1 MWPADLSPDGPAIGP
16 FDNGLAMQK
25 FDSDKNYY
33 ELLGVEPAATQ
44 DEIDRGFKGKAREQH
59 PDRGGSEE
67 DMKLLNEAREILSDP
82 NTRRAYDEER
92 DNNSASSTIPY
103 GSSAAV
109 DSYRPQTAEGLKIDV
124 TDGDFVGLCLGAAA
138 CIGLGIPFLVL
149 IHMQYVF
156 FLWPLHYLTLAVLG
170 IGVLMGHAALKVRNR
185 RPGDKDG
192 KRRLPLLQEIG
203 FWTATGALAAVV
215 YLLLYA

>member
-1 MWPADLSPDGPAIGP
+1 VGS
-16 FDNGLAMQK
+16 DNELTMQK
-25 FDSDKNYY
+25 FDSDIDYY

-82 NTRRAYDEER
+82 DTRRAYDEER

-103 GSSAAV
+103 GSSAALES
-109 DSYRPQTAEGLKIDV
+109 DRPATTEGLKIEV
-124 TDGDFVGLCLGAAA
+124 SDGDFVGLSLGAAA
-138 CIGLGIPFLVL
+138 CIGLGLPFLVL

-156 FLWPLHYLTLAVLG
+156 FLWPLHYITLAVLG

-185 RPGDKDG
+185 RPGDTDA
-192 KRRLPLLQEIG
+192 KRRLPLLQEVG
-203 FWTATGALAAVV
+203 FWAATGALAMIV